1 MEEAKSVR
9 ERFGKRWI
17 FGGIAALGIGA
28 LTITVFGMRR
38 RAATEDASGE
48 SNETVGER
56 FGEDRKE
63 DQGVAALPKEELVR
77 RAQLISRGPT
87 RESQESERTDTA
99 SETEQEA
106 SGGSARGESQESE
119 RTDKAS
125 ETEQEVSGGSAREE
139 SQESVRTD
147 VAPETEQEVRRYL
160 NDVQFPASKDD
171 LVSAARS
178 NDAPEELIKDLVMT
192 LTIREYSDLE
202 DVAVAV
208 GDLRG
213 SGGPL
218 GDATGA

>member
-1 MEEAKSVR
+1 MRDRRDTKEEAKSVW

-63 DQGVAALPKEELVR
+63 DQGAAALPKEELVR
-77 RAQLISRGPT
+77 RAQLISRGP
-87 RESQESERTDTA
+87 
-99 SETEQEA
+99 
-106 SGGSARGESQESE
+106 ARESQESE

-171 LVSAARS
+171 LVSAAKS
-178 NDAPEELIKDLVMT
+178 NDAPEELIKDLVT
-192 LTIREYSDLE
+192 LTIREFSDLE

-208 GDLRG
+208 GGLRG
-213 SGGPL
+213 SGG
-218 GDATGA
+218 

>member
-1 MEEAKSVR
+1 MRDRRDTKEEAKSVR
-9 ERFGKRWI
+9 ERFGRRWI
-17 FGGIAALGIGA
+17 FGGIAAAAALGIGA

-38 RAATEDASGE
+38 RAATEDAGGE
-48 SNETVGER
+48 SNETVG
-56 FGEDRKE
+56 
-63 DQGVAALPKEELVR
+63 AALSKEELVR
-77 RAQLISRGPT
+77 RAQLISRGP
-87 RESQESERTDTA
+87 
-99 SETEQEA
+99 
-106 SGGSARGESQESE
+106 ARESQESE

-125 ETEQEVSGGSAREE
+125 ETEQEASGGSARGE

-160 NDVQFPASKDD
+160 NDIQYPASKDD

-208 GDLRG
+208 GGLRG
-213 SGGPL
+213 SGG
-218 GDATGA
+218 

>member
-1 MEEAKSVR
+1 MQRVGVANGGEGWLQRRAGPGSFGALALLRVGTMRDRRDTKEEEAKSVW

-63 DQGVAALPKEELVR
+63 DQGAAALPKEELVR

-99 SETEQEA
+99 S
-106 SGGSARGESQESE
+106 
-119 RTDKAS
+119 
-125 ETEQEVSGGSAREE
+125 
-139 SQESVRTD
+139 
-147 VAPETEQEVRRYL
+147 ETEQEVRRYL

>member
-1 MEEAKSVR
+1 MW

-38 RAATEDASGE
+38 RAATEDAGGE
-48 SNETVGER
+48 PNETVGER

-63 DQGVAALPKEELVR
+63 DQGAAALPKEELVR

-99 SETEQEA
+99 S
-106 SGGSARGESQESE
+106 
-119 RTDKAS
+119 
-125 ETEQEVSGGSAREE
+125 
-139 SQESVRTD
+139 
-147 VAPETEQEVRRYL
+147 ETEQEVRRYL

>member
-1 MEEAKSVR
+1 MRDRRDTKEEAKSVW

-56 FGEDRKE
+56 FGEDREE
-63 DQGVAALPKEELVR
+63 DQGAAALPKEELVR

-87 RESQESERTDTA
+87 RESQEIERTDTA

-119 RTDKAS
+119 
-125 ETEQEVSGGSAREE
+125 Q
-139 SQESVRTD
+139 TD

>member
-1 MEEAKSVR
+1 MRDRRDTKEEEEEAKSVW

-17 FGGIAALGIGA
+17 FGGIAAAALVIGA
-28 LTITVFGMRR
+28 LAITVVGMRR
-38 RAATEDASGE
+38 RAATEDAVGE
-48 SNETVGER
+48 PNETVGGR

-63 DQGVAALPKEELVR
+63 DQGAAALSKEELVR

-119 RTDKAS
+119 
-125 ETEQEVSGGSAREE
+125 
-139 SQESVRTD
+139 RTD

>member
-1 MEEAKSVR
+1 MRDRRDAKEEEAKSVW

-28 LTITVFGMRR
+28 LTITVVGMRR
-38 RAATEDASGE
+38 RAATEDAVGE
-48 SNETVGER
+48 PNETVGER

-63 DQGVAALPKEELVR
+63 DQGAAALPKEELVR
-77 RAQLISRGPT
+77 RAQLISRGP
-87 RESQESERTDTA
+87 
-99 SETEQEA
+99 
-106 SGGSARGESQESE
+106 AR
-119 RTDKAS
+119 
-125 ETEQEVSGGSAREE
+125 E

-160 NDVQFPASKDD
+160 NDIQYPASKDD

-178 NDAPEELIKDLVMT
+178 NDAPEELIKDLVT

-208 GDLRG
+208 DGLRS
-213 SGGPL
+213 SGG
-218 GDATGA
+218 